1 MYKNVDHT
9 IMSCVHLPCL
19 FMIGKTTLNQSLNH
33 YKERLTKQCFLL
45 APKRYFFF
53 FFKKLEQADQG
64 FLLGQAGVVMSW
76 DVCPF
81 TMNPE
86 DT

>member
-1 MYKNVDHT
+1 
-9 IMSCVHLPCL
+9 
-19 FMIGKTTLNQSLNH
+19 MI
-33 YKERLTKQCFLL
+33 
-45 APKRYFFF
+45 FFF
-53 FFKKLEQADQG
+53 FLKKLKQADQV

>member
-1 MYKNVDHT
+1 MH
-9 IMSCVHLPCL
+9 MSPTYITKKM
-19 FMIGKTTLNQSLNH
+19 MIF
-33 YKERLTKQCFLL
+33 FL
-45 APKRYFFF
+45 
-53 FFKKLEQADQG
+53 KKLKQADQV